1 MSKLNIAILGC
12 TGHVGKNLIYYFGRE
27 TNFEL
32 FLFSRDKKRIS
43 NCLQRCKIKDS
54 VSSRTYDEFSK
65 LDYDVIINCI
75 GISDPA
81 KIESEGKLILKL
93 TDDIDS
99 LILEYLKNYPN
110 TKLINFSSGAVYGE
124 EINSPIDDTTL
135 QKNLQEC
142 DISSPYTIAK
152 IKSEIRHRD
161 LDKLNVVDLRLF
173 SFFSR
178 FMDLSSRFLISEI
191 ISSIKQNKKL
201 ITNEFDFYRD
211 YIHPKDL
218 FSLLKKCINRN
229 PINDVFDLY
238 SKKPIGKFEL
248 LNSLKD
254 NNGLKYEINPNSGLS
269 SPTGFKKNYYSVS
282 RKAKLLGYEPQY
294 SSIETVVNELK
305 YFNSEMN

>member
-124 EINSPIDDTTL
+124 EVNSPIDDTTL

-161 LDKLNVVDLRLF
+161 LDKLNIVDLRLF

-178 FMDLSSRFLISEI
+178 FMDLNSRFLISEI

-201 ITNEFDFYRD
+201 VTNEFDFYRD

-218 FSLLKKCINRN
+218 FSLLKKCINKN

>member
-152 IKSEIRHRD
+152 IKAEIRHRD
-161 LDKLNVVDLRLF
+161 LDKLNIVDLRLF

-178 FMDLSSRFLISEI
+178 FMDLNSRFLISEI

-201 ITNEFDFYRD
+201 VTNEFDFYRD

-218 FSLLKKCINRN
+218 FSLLKKCINKN

>member
-1 MSKLNIAILGC
+1 MSKLNIAIVGC

-27 TNFEL
+27 THFEL

-161 LDKLNVVDLRLF
+161 LDKLNIVDLRLF

-178 FMDLSSRFLISEI
+178 FMDLNSRFLISEI

-201 ITNEFDFYRD
+201 VTNEFDFYRD

-218 FSLLKKCINRN
+218 FSLLKKCINKN

>member
-1 MSKLNIAILGC
+1 MSKLNIAIVGC

-27 TNFEL
+27 THFEL

-161 LDKLNVVDLRLF
+161 LDKLNIVDLRLF

-178 FMDLSSRFLISEI
+178 FMDLNSRFLISEI

-201 ITNEFDFYRD
+201 VTNEFDFYRD

-218 FSLLKKCINRN
+218 FSLLKKCINKN

-254 NNGLKYEINPNSGLS
+254 NNGLKDEINPNSGLS